1 MNNINVERLS
11 ATSEATKNT
20 PSSRFLPFSVNL
32 TWEDGTRNR
41 AVIRD
46 FSSLTLAEPEEF
58 GGKNEGPNPVE
69 YLLTGAIGCF
79 SITLELILSQREIKL
94 NAYHATI
101 EGKVDM
107 AAFFGHI
114 DGKKGVQGI
123 TLHVSVDADAP
134 QNEIQDAI
142 HQAWRQSI
150 VFNTLK
156 PTVHVVS
163 E

>member
-11 ATSEATKNT
+11 ATSEAAKNT

-58 GGKNEGPNPVE
+58 GGENEGPNPVE
-69 YLLTGAIGCF
+69 YLLTGAISCF
-79 SITLELILSQREIKL
+79 SISLELILSQREIKL

-114 DGKKGVQGI
+114 DGKRAYRA
-123 TLHVSVDADAP
+123 S
-134 QNEIQDAI
+134 
-142 HQAWRQSI
+142 RCMCQSMPMHHRTKSKMPSI
-150 VFNTLK
+150 KHGDNQSSSI
-156 PTVHVVS
+156 P
-163 E
+163 